1 MALGNEQF
9 LFMLQVWFRHVASPT
24 NTPFTLAVQ
33 TGLELALT
41 FPVNANQLKNVY
53 TQINQAT

>member
-9 LFMLQVWFRHVASPT
+9 LFMLQVWFRQAAVANTT

-33 TGLELALT
+33 TGLELA
-41 FPVNANQLKNVY
+41 FV
-53 TQINQAT
+53 